1 MTHTWNNAHAHNMY
15 THDHQ
20 IHTCT
25 ASSLADLPCGSHL
38 FTSSE
43 KSELHSVYFLWDHWW
58 VDKSRTYSD
67 LQYLC
72 CTLPPSQYL
81 KKNKYW
87 ARHLVYTVVE
97 FVSKEDMTLTCS
109 FQVTEET
116 RPHAPALLVALR
128 SPQYPEGS
136 PHHLFFLSLRK
147 IMEKRFFKKWKKKK
161 KQFRAAFPN
170 FPPCQTWGISQ
181 ALSTPW
187 WVCWI

>member
-1 MTHTWNNAHAHNMY
+1 MH
-15 THDHQ
+15 
-20 IHTCT
+20 
-25 ASSLADLPCGSHL
+25 
-38 FTSSE
+38 
-43 KSELHSVYFLWDHWW
+43 
-58 VDKSRTYSD
+58 SD

-81 KKNKYW
+81 KKIKYW
-87 ARHLVYTVVE
+87 GRHLVCTVVE

-147 IMEKRFFKKWKKKK
+147 IM
-161 KQFRAAFPN
+161 
-170 FPPCQTWGISQ
+170 
-181 ALSTPW
+181 
-187 WVCWI
+187 